1 MCRSNATR
9 VIISTV
15 LMKLCSPN
23 LIRDTFTPITPPSL
37 PPGYLSLDEVGR
49 ITESYNTIY
58 NLGIPFELINRAIAQ
73 ATEPSYGFIQLS
85 VYTDV
90 LMNLFLNSV

>member
-1 MCRSNATR
+1 M
-9 VIISTV
+9 
-15 LMKLCSPN
+15 
-23 LIRDTFTPITPPSL
+23 
-37 PPGYLSLDEVGR
+37 GR

-90 LMNLFLNSV
+90 LMNLFLNSM